1 MDFSSVNSIQIPEGN
16 VTSITYNGN
25 VIWQSGVPLAEMD
38 IGATVY
44 IQESSGYVPYIVIA
58 HDYLAAGTTTML
70 RKNVTSGS
78 EFRVSTPSSV
88 YNNKYSMSSLEI
100 AMSNYWALYMPKE
113 TQSLFQLVEVPVRDN
128 ANASCDAVTV
138 NAYLFPLSTME
149 LTGDGSAKEGT
160 YLPYFSDGGS
170 IAASESYWTRSVT
183 GGMAGYARAIN
194 TSGEVSSVSV
204 TNSRALRPAGCI
216 PYDTLVVKRNGLYYI
231 L

>member
-1 MDFSSVNSIQIPEGN
+1 MDFTTVTTLDIPEGK
-16 VTSITYNGN
+16 VSSISYNGK
-25 VIWQSGVPLAEMD
+25 VLWQCGVPLAEIA
-38 IGATVY
+38 IGATVN
-44 IQESSGYVPYIVIA
+44 IKENSGYVPYIVVA
-58 HDYLAAGTTTML
+58 HDYIKTGTTTLL
-70 RKNVTSGS
+70 RRNPTSGS
-78 EFRVSTPSSV
+78 NFWASAPSSV

-100 AMSNYWALYMPKE
+100 AMSNYWAFYMPEE
-113 TQSLFQLVEVPVRDN
+113 TQALFQLVKVPVRDN

-149 LTGDGSAKEGT
+149 MTGDGSTKEGT
-160 YLPYFSDGGS
+160 YLPYFSSGYS

-216 PYDTLVVKRNGLYYI
+216 PYDTLVVKQGGSYYI